1 LEKIR
6 LWKIPH
12 KKKENNMELLA
23 PAGNYEKF
31 LTALHFGADAVYL
44 AGGRFGLRAFAGNFS
59 EEEMTKAVALAHE
72 KHKKVYVT
80 LNIIAKDK
88 DFDGLEEYL
97 AFLQRIKVDAVI
109 VADLGVV
116 SFIREKA
123 PSLCVHVS
131 TQANIIN
138 SYSAKLMASLGAK
151 RLILARELSLEEIKL
166 IRQSVP
172 PEVEIEVFVHGAM
185 CMAYSGR
192 CLLSNYLTGR
202 DSNHGECV
210 QACRWKYMVR
220 EVSRQDELEV
230 QEDEKGTYI
239 FNSKDLNMLSHL
251 KQLQDIGVDSIK
263 IEGRMK
269 SPYYVATVVNAY
281 RKALDMLPQKPTAE
295 LEAELLKASH
305 RHYTTGFYF
314 GDLDR
319 QFTQDSMPVQ
329 ESEFVAVVTKDSCG
343 GFVEVEM
350 RNKFSVGDTLEI
362 LSTNNDSFNKNFVVS
377 EIKNLK
383 GENLDSAKVVQER
396 VIIPCKFSLSVGD
409 ILRR

>member
-1 LEKIR
+1 
-6 LWKIPH
+6 
-12 KKKENNMELLA
+12 MELLA
-23 PAGNYEKF
+23 PAGNFEKF

-59 EEEMTKAVALAHE
+59 EEEMRQAVKIAHE
-72 KHKKVYVT
+72 RNKKVYVT

-88 DFDGLEEYL
+88 DFEGLEDYL
-97 AFLQRIKVDAVI
+97 RFLEEIGVDAVI

-116 SFIREKA
+116 AFIREKA
-123 PSLCVHVS
+123 PNIPVHVS

-138 SYSAKLMASLGAK
+138 SYSAKLMVELGAK
-151 RLILARELSLEEIKL
+151 RLILARELSLQEIKM
-166 IRQSVP
+166 IRENVP
-172 PEVEIEVFVHGAM
+172 SDVEIEVFVHGAM

-220 EVSRQDELEV
+220 EVNRQDELEV
-230 QEDEKGTYI
+230 QEDERGSYI

-251 KQLQDIGVDSIK
+251 QELEEIGVDSIK

-281 RKALDMLPQKPTAE
+281 RRALDMLPQKPTEE
-295 LEAELLKASH
+295 LERELLKASH
-305 RHYTTGFYF
+305 RRYTTGFYF
-314 GDLDR
+314 GDENKQYTL
-319 QFTQDSMPVQ
+319 DSMPVQ
-329 ESEFVAVVTKDSCG
+329 ESEFVAVVTRDTQNG
-343 GFVEVEM
+343 VVEVEM

-362 LSTNNDSFNKNFVVS
+362 LSVNDEAFNKKFVVK
-377 EIKNLK
+377 EIRNLE
-383 GENLDSAKVVQER
+383 GEKLESAKLVQER
-396 VIIPCKFSLSVGD
+396 VVVPCEYNLSAGD

>member
-1 LEKIR
+1 
-6 LWKIPH
+6 
-12 KKKENNMELLA
+12 MELLA
-23 PAGNYEKF
+23 PAGNFEKF

-59 EEEMTKAVALAHE
+59 EEEMRQAVKIAHE
-72 KHKKVYVT
+72 RNKKVYVT

-88 DFDGLEEYL
+88 DFEGLEDYL
-97 AFLQRIKVDAVI
+97 RFLEEIGVDAVI

-116 SFIREKA
+116 AFIREKA
-123 PSLCVHVS
+123 PNIPVHVS

-138 SYSAKLMASLGAK
+138 SYSAKLMVELGAK
-151 RLILARELSLEEIKL
+151 RLILARELSLQEIKM
-166 IRQSVP
+166 IRENVP
-172 PEVEIEVFVHGAM
+172 SDVEIEVFVHGAM

-210 QACRWKYMVR
+210 QACRWKYIVR
-220 EVSRQDELEV
+220 EVNRQDELEV
-230 QEDEKGTYI
+230 QEDERGSYI

-251 KQLQDIGVDSIK
+251 QELEEIGVDSIK

-281 RKALDMLPQKPTAE
+281 RRALDMLPQKPTEE
-295 LEAELLKASH
+295 LERELLKASH
-305 RHYTTGFYF
+305 RRYTTGFYF
-314 GDLDR
+314 GDENKQYTL
-319 QFTQDSMPVQ
+319 DSMPVQ
-329 ESEFVAVVTKDSCG
+329 ESEFVAVVTKDTQNG
-343 GFVEVEM
+343 VVEVEM

-362 LSTNNDSFNKNFVVS
+362 LSVNDEAFNKEFVVK
-377 EIKNLK
+377 EIRNLE
-383 GENLDSAKVVQER
+383 GEKLESAKLVQER
-396 VIIPCKFSLSVGD
+396 VVVPCEYNLSAGD

>member
-1 LEKIR
+1 
-6 LWKIPH
+6 
-12 KKKENNMELLA
+12 MELLA
-23 PAGNYEKF
+23 PAGNFEKF

-59 EEEMTKAVALAHE
+59 EEEMRQAVKIAHE
-72 KHKKVYVT
+72 RNKKVYVT

-88 DFDGLEEYL
+88 DFEGLEDYL
-97 AFLQRIKVDAVI
+97 RFLEEIGVDAVI

-116 SFIREKA
+116 AFIREKA
-123 PSLCVHVS
+123 PNIPVHVS

-138 SYSAKLMASLGAK
+138 SYSAKLMVELGAK
-151 RLILARELSLEEIKL
+151 RLILARELSLQEIKM
-166 IRQSVP
+166 IRENVP
-172 PEVEIEVFVHGAM
+172 SDVEIEVFVHGAM

-220 EVSRQDELEV
+220 EVNREDELEV
-230 QEDEKGTYI
+230 QEDERGSYI

-251 KQLQDIGVDSIK
+251 QELKEIGVDSIK

-281 RKALDMLPQKPTAE
+281 RRALDLLPQKPTDE
-295 LEAELLKASH
+295 LERELLKASH
-305 RHYTTGFYF
+305 RRYTTGFYF
-314 GDLDR
+314 GDENKQYTL
-319 QFTQDSMPVQ
+319 DSMPVQ
-329 ESEFVAVVTKDSCG
+329 ESEFVAVVTKDTQNG
-343 GFVEVEM
+343 VVEVEM

-362 LSTNNDSFNKNFVVS
+362 LSVNDEAFNKKFVVK
-377 EIKNLK
+377 EIRNLE
-383 GENLDSAKVVQER
+383 GEKLESAKLVQER
-396 VIIPCKFSLSVGD
+396 VVVPCEYNLSAGD

>member
-1 LEKIR
+1 
-6 LWKIPH
+6 
-12 KKKENNMELLA
+12 MELLA
-23 PAGNYEKF
+23 PAGNFEKF

-59 EEEMTKAVALAHE
+59 EEEMRQAVKIAHE
-72 KHKKVYVT
+72 RNKKVYVT

-88 DFDGLEEYL
+88 DFEGLEDYL
-97 AFLQRIKVDAVI
+97 RFLEEIGVDAVI

-116 SFIREKA
+116 AFIREKA
-123 PSLCVHVS
+123 PNIPVHVS

-138 SYSAKLMASLGAK
+138 SYSAKLMVELGAK
-151 RLILARELSLEEIKL
+151 RLILARELSLQEIKM
-166 IRQSVP
+166 IRENVP
-172 PEVEIEVFVHGAM
+172 SDVEIEVFVHGAM

-220 EVSRQDELEV
+220 EVNREDELEV
-230 QEDEKGTYI
+230 QEDERGSYI

-251 KQLQDIGVDSIK
+251 QELKEIGVDSIK

-281 RKALDMLPQKPTAE
+281 RRALDMLPQKPTEE
-295 LEAELLKASH
+295 LERELLKASH
-305 RHYTTGFYF
+305 RRYTTGFYF
-314 GDLDR
+314 GDENKQYTL
-319 QFTQDSMPVQ
+319 DSMPVQ
-329 ESEFVAVVTKDSCG
+329 ESEFVAVVTKDTQNG
-343 GFVEVEM
+343 VVEVEM

-362 LSTNNDSFNKNFVVS
+362 LSVNDEAFNKKFVVK
-377 EIKNLK
+377 EIRNLE
-383 GENLDSAKVVQER
+383 GENLESAKLVQER
-396 VIIPCKFSLSVGD
+396 VVVPCEYNLSAGD